1 MKAVSPLSCHLFI
14 LNYVWHFCYFC
25 CKWQWWMLSVVR
37 FSDKWLFVLMETGW
51 FQTNAVSVSAT
62 SANGNLLIFLYEIGE
77 LIHFVITFADAKK
90 DVVDS
95 LLRASGCLDYSVHR
109 ILVQIPAHVKYALT
123 LQIILAMRNCQLSI
137 FLQASIYCTLP
148 LNCFWMLWCW
158 ISN

>member
-1 MKAVSPLSCHLFI
+1 MAMVD
-14 LNYVWHFCYFC
+14 VV
-25 CKWQWWMLSVVR
+25 SVVR

-77 LIHFVITFADAKK
+77 WWKLYGKWGLLIFVTYAKIGELIHFVITFADAKK

-109 ILVQIPAHVKYALT
+109 ILVQIPAQVKYART
-123 LQIILAMRNCQLSI
+123 LQSILAMRNCHLWF
-137 FLQASIYCTLP
+137 FLQASTYCTLS
-148 LNCFWMLWCW
+148 LQLQEEL
-158 ISN
+158 S